1 MVGRTIAVIA
11 TGAILLATTGWAMQR
26 APEPPP
32 SQWPA
37 PEEIDSL
44 SRYLAASEAAPSI
57 DDYAVFLPAE
67 AAPRVWIPPVTVS
80 EPERLTELRLS
91 AILIAGN
98 RPLAIIND
106 RHVRPGETLDGGAVV
121 VSITRDRVVVRERS
135 GTIRTLRLPNG
146 SE

>member
-1 MVGRTIAVIA
+1 MN
-11 TGAILLATTGWAMQR
+11 R

-44 SRYLAASEAAPSI
+44 SRYLVASEPAPRI

-67 AAPRVWIPPVTVS
+67 AAPRVWLPPIGSIS
-80 EPERLTELRLS
+80 EPEQLADLRLS

-106 RHVRPGETLDGGAVV
+106 RHVRPGETVDGGGVV
-121 VSITRDRVVVRERS
+121 VSIARDRVVVRERS

>member
-11 TGAILLATTGWAMQR
+11 AGAALLATTGWAMRR

-32 SQWPA
+32 SPWPA

-44 SRYLAASEAAPSI
+44 SRYLAASEPAPRI

-67 AAPRVWIPPVTVS
+67 AAPRVWLAPAS
-80 EPERLTELRLS
+80 EPETLSELRLS